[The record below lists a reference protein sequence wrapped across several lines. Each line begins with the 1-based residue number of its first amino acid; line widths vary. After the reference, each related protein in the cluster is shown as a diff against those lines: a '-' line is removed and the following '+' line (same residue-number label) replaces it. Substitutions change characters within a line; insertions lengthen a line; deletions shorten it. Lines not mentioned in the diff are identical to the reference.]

1 MLSLGNT
8 TWRVKAMLALCRT
21 RLASHRHHHDQGQ
34 SSHYHHHSCSYHQ
47 RLTSPRSS
55 APDERKRGWGEVSPQ
70 TPAQPVHPKRA
81 GGAHL
86 ARARAWV
93 WARAACAGQHTRTS
107 TEGGGCTQRGGRA
120 GCKRR
125 GASAPPPC
133 RCRRETYFQEFAGRR
148 RQDTVWTHWWTW
160 WRVAAAYPFIPNFS
174 WRPRKL
180 TGIVWAAVLLAVGA
194 WETVTP
200 GARDCGGGGGGAA
213 QHQEQRHG
221 QERRP
226 GEHLWNRACLWAE

>member
-21 RLASHRHHHDQGQ
+21 RLASHWHHHYQGQ
-34 SSHYHHHSCSYHQ
+34 SSHYHHPSCSYHQ
-47 RLTSPRSS
+47 RLTSPSSS
-55 APDERKRGWGEVSPQ
+55 APEERKREWEEVSPQ

-81 GGAHL
+81 ARADTSKRAVHTRHGHGAGAGAGAGGA
-86 ARARAWV
+86 
-93 WARAACAGQHTRTS
+93 
-107 TEGGGCTQRGGRA
+107 
-120 GCKRR
+120 
-125 GASAPPPC
+125 P
-133 RCRRETYFQEFAGRR
+133 ETYFQEFAGRR

-160 WRVAAAYPFIPNFS
+160 WRVAAAYPFVPNFS
-174 WRPRKL
+174 WRPRML

-200 GARDCGGGGGGAA
+200 GARDCGGGGGAAA
-213 QHQEQRHG
+213 QRQEQRHG

-226 GEHLWNRACLWAE
+226 GEHLGPSDLLRGREGRQEEEC